1 LDFLQ
6 NHIEALIFCSPS
18 PIRIGEIKGCL
29 SEMFNADVPEEDIM
43 GALQRLE
50 EKYQGDDFSF
60 QLFKAAGGYQF
71 LTKPAYQA
79 SIGIM
84 LKQQSKK
91 RLSTSAMETLSII
104 AYKQPISKT
113 EIENIRGVNCD
124 YAVQKLLDKGLIEI
138 TGKAE
143 SIGRPMLYGTTV
155 KFMEYFGINDIAELP
170 TPKEF
175 VAEVNTI
182 GENPE
187 QNETSE
193 QSENLGQPEADGQA

>member
-1 LDFLQ
+1 MDFLQ

-18 PIRIGEIKGCL
+18 PIKLADIKACL
-29 SEMFNADVPEEDIM
+29 SEMFNADVPEEDIL
-43 GALQRLE
+43 GAIQRLE
-50 EKYQGDDFSF
+50 EKYVSDDYAF

-71 LTKPAYQA
+71 LTKPAYQT
-79 SIGIM
+79 SISIL

-138 TGKAE
+138 TGKADT
-143 SIGRPMLYGTTV
+143 IGRPMLYGTTA
-155 KFMEYFGINDIAELP
+155 KFMEYFGISDLAELP
-170 TPKEF
+170 APKDFTTE
-175 VAEVNTI
+175 ANTI
-182 GENPE
+182 GEN
-187 QNETSE
+187 SE
-193 QSENLGQPEADGQA
+193 SKEPDAQA

>member
-6 NHIEALIFCSPS
+6 NHIEALIFCTPS
-18 PIRIGEIKGCL
+18 PIKLADIKACL
-29 SEMFNADVPEEDIM
+29 SEMFNAEVPEEDIQD
-43 GALQRLE
+43 ALLRLE
-50 EKYQGDDFSF
+50 EKFQAEEFSF
-60 QLFKAAGGYQF
+60 QVNKAAGGYQF

-79 SIGIM
+79 SISIM

-143 SIGRPMLYGTTV
+143 TIGRPMLYGTTL
-155 KFMEYFGINDIAELP
+155 KFMEYFGINDLQELP
-170 TPKEF
+170 TPKDF
-175 VAEVNTI
+175 STEVNTI
-182 GENPE
+182 GENTDLKE
-187 QNETSE
+187 Q
-193 QSENLGQPEADGQA
+193 DGQA

>member
-1 LDFLQ
+1 
-6 NHIEALIFCSPS
+6 
-18 PIRIGEIKGCL
+18 
-29 SEMFNADVPEEDIM
+29 MFNADVPDEDIA

-50 EKYQGDDFSF
+50 EKYTAEEYSF
-60 QLFKAAGGYQF
+60 QLFKAGGGYQF

-124 YAVQKLLDKGLIEI
+124 YAVQKLLDKNLIEI
-138 TGKAE
+138 TGKADT
-143 SIGRPMLYGTTV
+143 IGRPMLYGTTP
-155 KFMEYFGINDIAELP
+155 KFMEYFGINDLNELP
-170 TPKEF
+170 VPKEF
-175 VAEVNTI
+175 TSETETTSTI
-182 GENPE
+182 GENTDLK
-187 QNETSE
+187 ETDV
-193 QSENLGQPEADGQA
+193 QPQQE